1 MTFSSSKAGWHLPFA
16 FLTAAFLLYSLLGL
30 GFTQWL
36 ASSQARP
43 AHALDNFLS
52 PETIDALYDDA
63 RLHDAILE
71 LTETV
76 AKASLSYGDSL
87 ESGGLK
93 DFGKSLSAEVA
104 RIRAAEKPSRN
115 KRQLF
120 GGGKDGGGLLSGL
133 ASLFGGGNGNDGNAT
148 GGGLLSGLSSLLGGS
163 GNATSLGDLFKE
175 GLSGITDGI
184 VGGLATP
191 AYFLGIGIGMGTENG
206 LNLTTPDESKQI
218 ATKVAAM
225 SGEEAT
231 GFNLV
236 AQNLG
241 SGLSGQLAPSLSSLG
256 GGDLDVGMLA
266 FSLAQGIGQGTAS
279 GLNLTQQQFPPTN
292 GSDIM
297 TIVKNFGLG
306 ATGPI
311 ASSIDVQG
319 LLSQSGGTSDIM
331 AQLPQIAAAAGTGLG
346 QGASAGLGLSKSAAN
361 GTIAKRQAAIDPA
374 QMDVP
379 GIVGKFTE
387 GLSQTFLQSSNLSM
401 LMPGGGGGFSI
412 DGSTLVSLASGA
424 GKGIGEGIAL
434 GLGGT
439 PRNSSTT
446 LASRAADG
454 GDLPVEQT
462 AEQFT
467 KNLMASLLQNG
478 GIKAIGDTVTSNAG
492 GLTSQ
497 LNVAQA
503 AEGAA
508 RGLVEGSVSAMSA
521 AGGIQKVLKGDF
533 PPELA
538 TNLPSLP
545 QSQFNDSLNGSV
557 VAFSR
562 GLSGEGV
569 LLISQLLNG
578 KTNSSGAPP
587 AKRDIDVS
595 AVVPDRHLSRRAD
608 AVTLAVDGQTLEGI
622 AQTGVDAITCSG
634 FGGLAA
640 LALGVT
646 QGPALKGKMSI
657 SPSLDNSTLA
667 ALPKGPLT
675 VMNQGNKFTIDLADQ
690 MVTINGMAFKPFA
703 IITGLH
709 IFFSTVAFFF
719 ALPTYLALGAIWRFS
734 DMIGHPVNPT
744 KMKKWRMIALIL
756 FALFAFIGIT
766 LGIVGRGSAA
776 HFQTAHSIFGF
787 LALIFIVPAV
797 ALSFMRLRTNMPIPP
812 PSAFLFKNQLAAI
825 KGAHKIHI
833 IANMLIQQVMA
844 FGMISWIQGF
854 SDLRAISLCIVDAIL
869 TAPMLVGIMN
879 LVLFTQIGATGLLIT
894 RFILERRIALSGGG
908 NVYVN
913 EKPPKR
919 SDTMQTFGFD
929 SAPPSNLA
937 RPPLVERRTAD
948 LLGKE
953 DVGIGRPF
961 ETRRLGSSRDL
972 DVHPGDRLP
981 SPNPFADPGQQQQ
994 QQQRGS
1000 DGERRSLFPPFR
1012 PSQTASNKGH
1022 RPSSELLGSRFIN
1035 YAPPEAEEEN
1045 LTGGSPGPTLKRFE
1059 SFSRPLNTAR

>member
-1 MTFSSSKAGWHLPFA
+1 MIFSPSKAGWHLPFA
-16 FLTAAFLLYSLLGL
+16 FLTAAFILYILLGL
-30 GFTQWL
+30 VFTQWL
-36 ASSQARP
+36 ANSQARP

-71 LTETV
+71 LTKTV
-76 AKASLSYGDSL
+76 AKISLSYGDRL
-87 ESGGLK
+87 ESGGLEN
-93 DFGKSLSAEVA
+93 FGKSLSAEVV
-104 RIRAAEKPSRN
+104 RIRAVEKPRRK
-115 KRQLF
+115 KRQF
-120 GGGKDGGGLLSGL
+120 SGSKQDGGGLFSGL
-133 ASLFGGGNGNDGNAT
+133 ASVFGGGDADDGNET
-148 GGGLLSGLSSLLGGS
+148 GVGLLSGLSSLLGGN
-163 GNATSLGDLFKE
+163 GNATSLGDLFNE

-206 LNLTTPDESKQI
+206 LNFTTPEESKAL
-218 ATKVAAM
+218 ATKTAAM
-225 SGEEAT
+225 IGEEAT

-256 GGDLDVGMLA
+256 GGDLDIGMMA
-266 FSLAQGIGQGTAS
+266 FSLAQGIGQGTAN

-311 ASSIDVQG
+311 ASNIDVHG
-319 LLSQSGGTSDIM
+319 LLSQSGSTIDIM
-331 AQLPQIAAAAGTGLG
+331 SQLPQIAAAAGTGLG
-346 QGASAGLGLSKSAAN
+346 RGASAGLGLSKSGGN

-401 LMPGGGGGFSI
+401 LMPGGGSGFNLE
-412 DGSTLVSLASGA
+412 GSTVVSLASGA
-424 GKGIGEGIAL
+424 GKGIGGGIAL
-434 GLGGT
+434 GLGVT
-439 PRNSSTT
+439 PGNSSTT
-446 LASRAADG
+446 LASRATGG
-454 GDLPVEQT
+454 GDLSVEQT
-462 AEQFT
+462 TEQFT

-478 GIKAIGDTVTSNAG
+478 GIKAIGDTVTSKVG

-497 LNVAQA
+497 WNIAQA

-508 RGLVEGSVSAMSA
+508 RGLLEGSVSAISS

-569 LLISQLLNG
+569 LLISQLLKG

-587 AKRDIDVS
+587 ARRGIDASV
-595 AVVPDRHLSRRAD
+595 VVPDRRLSRRAD

-622 AQTGVDAITCSG
+622 AQTGVDTITCSG
-634 FGGLAA
+634 LGGLAA
-640 LALGVT
+640 LALGIT

-675 VMNQGNKFTIDLADQ
+675 VMNQGNNFTIDLADQ
-690 MVTINGMAFKPFA
+690 TVTINGMGLKPFA
-703 IITGLH
+703 TMTGLH
-709 IFFSTVAFFF
+709 IFLSTVAFFF

-734 DMIGHPVNPT
+734 DMIGHPINPI
-744 KMKKWRMIALIL
+744 KMKKWRMVVLFL
-756 FALFAFIGIT
+756 FALFGFIGII

-776 HFQTAHSIFGF
+776 HFQTAHSIFGL
-787 LALIFIVPAV
+787 LALIFIAPAV
-797 ALSFMRLRTNMPIPP
+797 ALSFMRLRTHIPIPP
-812 PSAFLFKNQLAAI
+812 PSAFLFTNQLAAL

-833 IANMLIQQVMA
+833 IANMLIQQAMG
-844 FGMISWIQGF
+844 FGMISGVQGF

-869 TAPMLVGIMN
+869 TPPMLVGILN
-879 LVLFTQIGATGLLIT
+879 LVLFAQIGATGLLIA
-894 RFILERRIALSGGG
+894 RFILERRIALNGGG

-913 EKPPKR
+913 EKAPKR
-919 SDTMQTFGFD
+919 SNTMQTFGFD
-929 SAPPSNLA
+929 SAPASNLT
-937 RPPLVERRTAD
+937 RPPLAERRTAD

-953 DVGIGRPF
+953 DPGIGRPF

-981 SPNPFADPGQQQQ
+981 SPNPFADPGR
-994 QQQRGS
+994 QQQRGFE
-1000 DGERRSLFPPFR
+1000 GERRSLFPPFR
-1012 PSQTASNKGH
+1012 PSQGASFNEDH
-1022 RPSSELLGSRFIN
+1022 RPSSDLLGGRFIS
-1035 YAPPEAEEEN
+1035 YAPPEAEEQQD
-1045 LTGGSPGPTLKRFE
+1045 LGGGSPGPTLKRFE
-1059 SFSRPLNTAR
+1059 CFSRPLSTTR